1 MSTKRSVTVVEELDV
16 PADFLWQTIS
26 DFEHIDRWTD
36 LKVRAIEGSGIG
48 CQRTVEMESGALV
61 TECLLVC
68 DPARMVFG
76 YGIVAPN
83 PYPMYDYR
91 STVTIEKISDQRCR
105 LTWVGDY
112 VPIGGTD
119 PVRTDNLLRKVY
131 SGGIELLRRHFAQQK
146 S

>member
-1 MSTKRSVTVVEELDV
+1 MNAKRSVTVVEELDV

-26 DFEHIDRWTD
+26 DFEHIDRWAD

-61 TECLLVC
+61 MERLLVC
-68 DPARMVFG
+68 DPAQMIFS

-83 PYPMYDYR
+83 PYPMHDYQ
-91 STVTIEKISDQRCR
+91 STVRIEKISAQRSR

-112 VPIGGTD
+112 VPAEGTD
-119 PVRTDNLLRKVY
+119 PARSDNLLRKVY